1 LIDNFGALHFG
12 FIKAPFCIL
21 KAIYNHMNNVTF
33 RNSFNS
39 PDTMSSVSM
48 RRFKSDV
55 HWVPLPSYWILRNPE
70 DVTHMQI
77 DDDTIKLLID
87 DIDDINQPLLAIAK
101 KYGISI
107 QEVDCLMSQLAN
119 FAMLDGTK
127 LPPPPPK
134 GKWNPL
140 HLLYMRYPL
149 INPDDWLTKYVNYLE
164 WIWTSTTGFFLIALL
179 TLASV
184 LATDSH
190 DKVIETGKNLFENQ
204 GHELIIPFVFLTII
218 VVSLHELA
226 HAFTLKHYDGIVKE
240 MGVFFMLLIPAC
252 YTDTTDSCWLK
263 KHQQVLVVGAG
274 IICQVV
280 MAAIGFLVWYITEQ
294 SSGISTIGYLLMVTG
309 LVTLAIN
316 LNPLSSGFDG
326 YYLASTITGINNLR
340 TRSRLFYIR
349 LLKGKPVYEESNF
362 VRWSLA
368 IYAPL
373 SLVYVLSV
381 FSFLIWSIGSWT
393 GINLPAIA
401 FTLTILWAIY
411 YFAPTPNF
419 KFMNNFMNK
428 NGSADSQVATP
439 DQKSVASP
447 SPQSTEKP
455 NSPSTKNSKKLLP
468 YLLLILL
475 ASSMFLRAP
484 YEVGGETKLDTLPDP
499 DHRRSIV
506 NPQQVPCKIDSVSV
520 TVGQLVKE
528 GDELVKLSCRLLDED
543 IQKTQLELE
552 KANQDLET
560 LNKQSAIAISS
571 ARTEYAKSQAASAAA
586 AQSKSVDESGLLNQI
601 NILEKQKESFQ
612 SDKDTAEIKL
622 SRYEKLEKDIVPQIT
637 LDDLRG
643 TSKRLSK
650 NIEGVDEQIAN
661 VKTQFRNN
669 AQTDQRRADIQ
680 TITADESSEIADIN
694 SRSTSIRDTIK
705 NRNARL
711 EALTSQQKSLVL
723 RSPIAGKVYPSG
735 TTSEFDNLK
744 DREILSSSPIMLI
757 ANTKQLVAKIE
768 IDRKDREL
776 AEKGA
781 DVKFRSHSSRD
792 KSYEGKISR
801 NDPKYNTSTVPNQPS
816 TTIEVSFIVENPEE
830 NLLVGETGW
839 AKIYTEDMFL
849 FQRIGWEISRMIP
862 TRFRG

>member
-1 LIDNFGALHFG
+1 
-12 FIKAPFCIL
+12 
-21 KAIYNHMNNVTF
+21 
-33 RNSFNS
+33 
-39 PDTMSSVSM
+39 MSSVSM

-55 HWVPLPSYWILRNPE
+55 HWVQLPSYWILRNPE

-87 DIDDINQPLLAIAK
+87 DIDNINLSFLAIAK

-107 QEVDCLMSQLAN
+107 LEVDCLMSQLAN
-119 FAMLDGTK
+119 FAMLVGTK
-127 LPPPPPK
+127 LSPPPPK

-140 HLLYMRYPL
+140 HLLYIRYPL
-149 INPDDWLTKYVNYLE
+149 INPDSRLTKYVKYLE
-164 WIWTSTTGFFLIALL
+164 WIWTRTTGFFLIALL
-179 TLASV
+179 ALASV

-190 DKVIETGKNLFENQ
+190 DKIVEAGKNLIENQ

-274 IICQVV
+274 IICQVT
-280 MAAIGFLVWYITEQ
+280 MAAIGFFVWYISER
-294 SSGISTIGYLLMVTG
+294 SSGISTTGYLLMVTG

-349 LLKGKPVYEESNF
+349 LFKGQPIYEESNF

-419 KFMNNFMNK
+419 GFINNLMNNFVNK

-439 DQKSVASP
+439 DQKSVATP
-447 SPQSTEKP
+447 SPQSTENP
-455 NSPSTKNSKKLLP
+455 NPPSTKKSKKLLP

-484 YEVGGETKLDTLPDP
+484 YEVGGETKLDTLPDE
-499 DHRRSIV
+499 DHRKSIV
-506 NPQQVPCKIDSVSV
+506 NPQQVPCKIDKVSV
-520 TVGQLVKE
+520 VVGQLVKE
-528 GDELVKLSCRLLDED
+528 GDELVKLSCRQLDED

-560 LNKQSAIAISS
+560 LSKQSAIALSS
-571 ARTEYAKSQAASAAA
+571 ARTKYAESQAASAAA
-586 AQSKSVDESGLLNQI
+586 TQSKNGGQSGLLTQI
-601 NILEKQKESFQ
+601 NVLEKQKEALQ

-622 SRYEKLEKDIVPQIT
+622 SRYEKLEKDIVPQTT

-643 TSKRLSK
+643 ASKRLSK
-650 NIEGVDEQIAN
+650 NIEGVDEQIQN
-661 VKTQFRNN
+661 VKLQFHNA

-680 TITADESSEIADIN
+680 TIVADESSEIADIN

-711 EALTSQQKSLVL
+711 EALTSQQKSLIL

-744 DREILSSSPIMLI
+744 DREIPSSSPIMLI

-776 AEKGA
+776 AGKGA
-781 DVKFRSHSSRD
+781 DVKFRSHSARD
-792 KSYEGKISR
+792 RSYEGKISS
-801 NDPKYNTSTVPNQPS
+801 NDPKYIVSTVPNQSS
-816 TTIEVSFIVENPEE
+816 TTIEISFIVGNPEGS
-830 NLLVGETGW
+830 LLVGETGY
-839 AKIYTEDMFL
+839 AKVYTEDMFL
-849 FQRIGWEISRMIP
+849 FQRIGWEISRQVP

>member
-1 LIDNFGALHFG
+1 
-12 FIKAPFCIL
+12 
-21 KAIYNHMNNVTF
+21 
-33 RNSFNS
+33 
-39 PDTMSSVSM
+39 M

-55 HWVPLPSYWILRNPE
+55 HWVQLPSYWILRNPE

-87 DIDDINQPLLAIAK
+87 DIDNINLSLLAIAK

-107 QEVDCLMSQLAN
+107 QEVDCLISQLAN
-119 FAMLDGTK
+119 FAMLVGTK

-140 HLLYMRYPL
+140 HLLYIRYPL
-149 INPDDWLTKYVNYLE
+149 INPDSRLTKYVKYLE
-164 WIWTSTTGFFLIALL
+164 WIWTRTTGFFLIALL
-179 TLASV
+179 ALASV

-190 DKVIETGKNLFENQ
+190 DKIVEAGKNLIENQ

-274 IICQVV
+274 IICQVT
-280 MAAIGFLVWYITEQ
+280 MAAIGFLVWYVSER
-294 SSGISTIGYLLMVTG
+294 SSGISTTGYLLMVTG

-349 LLKGKPVYEESNF
+349 LFKGQPIYEESNF

-381 FSFLIWSIGSWT
+381 FSILIWSIGSWT

-419 KFMNNFMNK
+419 GFMNNFMNKFMNK

-439 DQKSVASP
+439 DQKSITTP
-447 SPQSTEKP
+447 SPQSTENP
-455 NSPSTKNSKKLLP
+455 NPPSTKNSKKLLP

-506 NPQQVPCKIDSVSV
+506 NPQQVACKIDSVSV

-528 GDELVKLSCRLLDED
+528 GDELVKLSCRQLDED

-560 LNKQSAIAISS
+560 LNKQSAIALSS
-571 ARTEYAKSQAASAAA
+571 ARTKYAESQAASAAA
-586 AQSKSVDESGLLNQI
+586 AQSKSIDESGLLNQI
-601 NILEKQKESFQ
+601 NILEKQKESLQ
-612 SDKDTAEIKL
+612 SDKNTTEIKL
-622 SRYEKLEKDIVPQIT
+622 VRYEKLVKEGVAAETT

-643 TSKRLSK
+643 SFKRLSK

-661 VKTQFRNN
+661 VKTQFRNA

-680 TITADESSEIADIN
+680 IIAADESVEIADIN
-694 SRSTSIRDTIK
+694 SRSSAIKDAIK

-711 EALTSQQKSLVL
+711 ETLISQQKNLIL

-744 DREILSSSPIMLI
+744 DREIPPSSPIMLI
-757 ANTKQLVAKIE
+757 ANTKQLIAKIE

-776 AEKGA
+776 AGKGA
-781 DVKFRSHSSRD
+781 DAKFRSHSARD
-792 KSYEGKISR
+792 RSYEGKISR
-801 NDPKYNTSTVPNQPS
+801 NDPKYITSTVPNQSS
-816 TTIEVSFIVENPEE
+816 TNMEISFIVENPEE
-830 NLLVGETGW
+830 NLLVGETGH
-839 AKIYTEDMFL
+839 ATIYTENMFL
-849 FQRIGWEISRMIP
+849 FQRIGWEISRLIP
-862 TRFRG
+862 TKFRR

>member
-1 LIDNFGALHFG
+1 
-12 FIKAPFCIL
+12 
-21 KAIYNHMNNVTF
+21 
-33 RNSFNS
+33 
-39 PDTMSSVSM
+39 MSSVSM

-55 HWVPLPSYWILRNPE
+55 HWVQLPSYWILRNPE

-87 DIDDINQPLLAIAK
+87 DIDNINLSFLAIAK

-107 QEVDCLMSQLAN
+107 LEVNCLMSQLAN
-119 FAMLDGTK
+119 FAMLVGTK

-140 HLLYMRYPL
+140 HLLYIRYPL
-149 INPDDWLTKYVNYLE
+149 INPDSRLTKYVKYLE
-164 WIWTSTTGFFLIALL
+164 WIWTRTTGFFLIALL
-179 TLASV
+179 ALASV

-190 DKVIETGKNLFENQ
+190 DKIVEAGKNLIENQ

-274 IICQVV
+274 IICQVT
-280 MAAIGFLVWYITEQ
+280 MAAIGFFVWYITER
-294 SSGISTIGYLLMVTG
+294 SSGISTTGYLLMVTG

-349 LLKGKPVYEESNF
+349 LLKGQPIYEESNF

-368 IYAPL
+368 VYAPL
-373 SLVYVLSV
+373 SLVYVLSI

-411 YFAPTPNF
+411 YFAPTLNF
-419 KFMNNFMNK
+419 GFMNNFMNK

-439 DQKSVASP
+439 DQKSVTTP
-447 SPQSTEKP
+447 SPQSTENP
-455 NSPSTKNSKKLLP
+455 NPPSTKNSKKLLP

-484 YEVGGETKLDTLPDP
+484 YEVGGETKLDTLPAP
-499 DHRRSIV
+499 DHRKSIV
-506 NPQQVPCKIDSVSV
+506 NPQQVPCKIDSVFV
-520 TVGQLVKE
+520 TVGKPVEE
-528 GDELVKLSCRLLDED
+528 GDELVKLSCRQLDED

-560 LNKQSAIAISS
+560 LNKQSAIALSS
-571 ARTEYAKSQAASAAA
+571 ARTKYAESQAASAAA

-601 NILEKQKESFQ
+601 NILEKQKESLQ
-612 SDKDTAEIKL
+612 SDKDTTEIKL
-622 SRYEKLEKDIVPQIT
+622 GRYEKLVNEGAFADT
-637 LDDLRG
+637 ALDDLRG
-643 TSKRLSK
+643 SFKRLSK
-650 NIEGVDEQIAN
+650 NIEGVDEQIGN
-661 VKTQFRNN
+661 IKTQFRNA

-680 TITADESSEIADIN
+680 TIAADESIEIADIN
-694 SRSTSIRDTIK
+694 SQSSAIKDAIK

-711 EALTSQQKSLVL
+711 EVLKTQQESLIL

-735 TTSEFDNLK
+735 TTSEFDNLVG
-744 DREILSSSPIMLI
+744 REIPASSPIMLI

-776 AEKGA
+776 APKGA
-781 DVKFRSHSSRD
+781 DVKFRSHSAKDR
-792 KSYEGKISR
+792 SYEGKISG
-801 NDPKYNTSTVPNQPS
+801 NDPKYITSTVPNQPS
-816 TTIEVSFIVENPEE
+816 TTIEVSFIIENPEE
-830 NLLVGETGW
+830 NLLVGEMGW

-849 FQRIGWEISRMIP
+849 FQRIGWEISRLIP

>member
-1 LIDNFGALHFG
+1 
-12 FIKAPFCIL
+12 
-21 KAIYNHMNNVTF
+21 
-33 RNSFNS
+33 
-39 PDTMSSVSM
+39 M

-55 HWVPLPSYWILRNPE
+55 HWVQLPSYWILRNPE

-87 DIDDINQPLLAIAK
+87 DIDNINLSFLAITK

-107 QEVDCLMSQLAN
+107 LEVNCLMSQLAN
-119 FAMLDGTK
+119 SAMLVGTK

-140 HLLYMRYPL
+140 HLLYIRYPL
-149 INPDDWLTKYVNYLE
+149 INPDIRLTKYVKYLE
-164 WIWTSTTGFFLIALL
+164 WIWTRTTGFFLIALL
-179 TLASV
+179 ALASV

-190 DKVIETGKNLFENQ
+190 DKIVEAGKNLIENQ

-274 IICQVV
+274 IICQVT
-280 MAAIGFLVWYITEQ
+280 MAAIGFFVWYITER
-294 SSGISTIGYLLMVTG
+294 SSGISTTGYLLMVTG

-340 TRSRLFYIR
+340 PRSRLFYIR
-349 LLKGKPVYEESNF
+349 LLKGQPIYEESNF

-428 NGSADSQVATP
+428 KGSADSQVATP

-447 SPQSTEKP
+447 SPQSTENP
-455 NSPSTKNSKKLLP
+455 NSPSTKSSKKLLP

-484 YEVGGETKLDTLPDP
+484 YEVGGETKLDTLPDA
-499 DHRRSIV
+499 DYRRSIV

-520 TVGQLVKE
+520 TVGQLIKK
-528 GDELVKLSCRLLDED
+528 GDELVKLSCRQLDED

-552 KANQDLET
+552 TANQELES
-560 LNKQSAIAISS
+560 LGKQFEISKSA
-571 ARTEYAKSQAASAAA
+571 ARTKYAESQAAVVLATRAESIE
-586 AQSKSVDESGLLNQI
+586 ESGLLSEIKVLEQRREALQ
-601 NILEKQKESFQ
+601 LEKNTI
-612 SDKDTAEIKL
+612 DTKISRIRPAVTEKAISLETLENAERDSAKL
-622 SRYEKLEKDIVPQIT
+622 NKS
-637 LDDLRG
+637 
-643 TSKRLSK
+643 
-650 NIEGVDEQIAN
+650 IEGVDAEIQVA
-661 VKTQFRNN
+661 KDRFRKS
-669 AQTDQRRADIQ
+669 AQTEKSRADLQ
-680 TITADESSEIADIN
+680 SVAADESVAIAEIS
-694 SRSTSIRDTIK
+694 SRSSAIKDTIK

-711 EALTSQQKSLVL
+711 ETLTAQQKSLIL

-735 TTSEFDNLK
+735 TNSEFDNLEG
-744 DREILSSSPIMLI
+744 REIPSSSPIMLI

-768 IDRKDREL
+768 IDRKDRGL
-776 AEKGA
+776 AGKGA
-781 DVKFRSHSSRD
+781 DVKFRSHSARD
-792 KSYEGKISR
+792 RSYEGKISN
-801 NDPKYNTSTVPNQPS
+801 NDPKYITSTVPNQSS

-830 NLLVGETGW
+830 NLFVGETGH
-839 AKIYTEDMFL
+839 ANISTENIFL
-849 FQRIGWEISRMIP
+849 FQRIGWEISRLIP
-862 TRFRG
+862 TKFRV

>member
-1 LIDNFGALHFG
+1 
-12 FIKAPFCIL
+12 
-21 KAIYNHMNNVTF
+21 
-33 RNSFNS
+33 
-39 PDTMSSVSM
+39 MSSVSK
-48 RRFKSDV
+48 RRFKSVV
-55 HWVPLPSYWILRNPE
+55 HWVQLPSCWILRNPE
-70 DVTHMQI
+70 DVTHIQI
-77 DDDTIKLLID
+77 EYDTIKLLID
-87 DIDDINQPLLAIAK
+87 DIDNINLSLLAIAQ
-101 KYGISI
+101 KYDISPLK
-107 QEVDCLMSQLAN
+107 VNSLTHKLAQA
-119 FAMLDGTK
+119 AMFIGTK

-140 HLLYMRYPL
+140 HLLNMRYPL
-149 INPDDWLTKYVNYLE
+149 INPDSWLTKYVKYLE
-164 WIWTSTTGFFLIALL
+164 WIWTRTTGFFLIALL
-179 TLASV
+179 ALASV

-190 DKVIETGKNLFENQ
+190 DKIVEAGKNLIENQ

-274 IICQVV
+274 IICQVT
-280 MAAIGFLVWYITEQ
+280 MAAIGFFVWYITER
-294 SSGISTIGYLLMVTG
+294 SSGISTTGYLLMVTG

-340 TRSRLFYIR
+340 PRSRLFYIR
-349 LLKGKPVYEESNF
+349 LLKGQPIYEESNF

-428 NGSADSQVATP
+428 KGSADSQVATP

-447 SPQSTEKP
+447 SPQSTENP
-455 NSPSTKNSKKLLP
+455 NSPSTKSSKKLLP

-506 NPQQVPCKIDSVSV
+506 NPQQVPCKIDKVSV
-520 TVGQLVKE
+520 VVGQLVKE
-528 GDELVKLSCRLLDED
+528 GDELVKLSCRQLDED

-560 LNKQSAIAISS
+560 LNKQSAIALSS
-571 ARTEYAKSQAASAAA
+571 ARTKYAESQSASAAA
-586 AQSKSVDESGLLNQI
+586 TQSKNGNESGLLNQI
-601 NILEKQKESFQ
+601 NILEKQKESLQ
-612 SDKDTAEIKL
+612 SDKDISEINL
-622 SRYEKLEKDIVPQIT
+622 ARYEKLVKEGAASQAI
-637 LDDLRG
+637 LDDIRG
-643 TSKRLSK
+643 SFKRLSK
-650 NIEGVDEQIAN
+650 SIEGINEQIEN
-661 VKTQFRNN
+661 VKTQFRNA
-669 AQTDQRRADIQ
+669 AQTDQRRADVQ
-680 TITADESSEIADIN
+680 TIAADESSEIADIN
-694 SRSTSIRDTIK
+694 SRSSAIKDTIK

-711 EALTSQQKSLVL
+711 ETLTAQQKSLIL

-735 TTSEFDNLK
+735 TNSEFDNLEG
-744 DREILSSSPIMLI
+744 REIPSSSPIMLI

-768 IDRKDREL
+768 IDRKNRGL
-776 AEKGA
+776 AGKGA
-781 DVKFRSHSSRD
+781 DVKFRSHSARD
-792 KSYEGKISR
+792 RSYEGKISN
-801 NDPKYNTSTVPNQPS
+801 NDPKYITSTVPNQSS
-816 TTIEVSFIVENPEE
+816 TNIEVSFIVENPEE
-830 NLLVGETGW
+830 NLFVGETGH
-839 AKIYTEDMFL
+839 AKISTENIFL
-849 FQRIGWEISRMIP
+849 FQRIGGEISRLIP
-862 TRFRG
+862 TKFW